1 MLITSASS
9 PALKNHKKMMMNK
22 LIFPPFPGS
31 ESKDA
36 ALYLLGVCFGVEN
49 RTAYY
54 PEVFRM

>member
-9 PALKNHKKMMMNK
+9 PIQKNHKKMMMNK

-31 ESKDA
+31 ASRD

-49 RTAYY
+49 RTAGCL
-54 PEVFRM
+54 EVFRM